1 MLYLDCTASR
11 LLDTIVALASLPHPS
26 DIRPPPAVLATLA
39 PSRPFSWRHHVLW
52 RLQGTGGLLIRKIDG
67 DYQNVVGF
75 PASSFMM
82 LLESLIEEDED
93 FLSI

>member
-1 MLYLDCTASR
+1 MLCLDCTASR
-11 LLDTIVALASLPHPS
+11 LPDTIVALASMPHPS
-26 DIRPPPAVLATLA
+26 DIRLPPAVLATLA
-39 PSRPFSWRHHVLW
+39 QPRPFSWRHHTLW